1 MARPRTFDET
11 AVVAAARDRFWSSG
25 YAGTGMSDLTD
36 ATGLSKASL
45 YNTFGN
51 KHALYV
57 RAFAD
62 YCSRTLDAIA
72 AELDVPDDEAADG
85 LCRLIERLA
94 AGPSGSGGEQPP
106 PTACFLAKAPAE
118 LAAQDPEVANIARQ
132 TYGRFEE
139 LLVRVVAAAQRAG
152 TTVSDSHDARS
163 VARHVLAALRGI
175 EALTSAGVEHTVV
188 ADAAAHLIETV
199 FRDTTPRSH

>member
-25 YAGTGMSDLTD
+25 YAGTGMSDLMD

-51 KHALYV
+51 KHTLYM

-62 YCSRTLDAIA
+62 YCSGTLDAIE
-72 AELDVPDDEAADG
+72 AELDVPDDEAAG
-85 LCRLIERLA
+85 RLCRLIERLA
-94 AGPSGSGGEQPP
+94 DSPSGSGGGQPP

-118 LAAQDPEVANIARQ
+118 LAAQDPEVAHAARQ
-132 TYGRFEE
+132 TYGRLEE
-139 LLVRVVAAAQRAG
+139 LLVRGVAAAQRAG
-152 TTVSDSHDARS
+152 AVSDSHDARS
-163 VARHVLAALRGI
+163 MARHVLVALRGI

-188 ADAAAHLIETV
+188 ADAAASLIETV
-199 FRDTTPRSH
+199 FRDATPRNR

>member
-11 AVVAAARDRFWSSG
+11 AVVAAARDRFRSSG
-25 YAGTGMSDLTD
+25 YAGTGMSDLMD

-62 YCSRTLDAIA
+62 YCSRTLDAIE
-72 AELDVPDDEAADG
+72 AELDVPDDEAAGRLRG
-85 LCRLIERLA
+85 LIDRLA
-94 AGPSGSGGEQPP
+94 DGPGGSAGLQP

-139 LLVRVVAAAQRAG
+139 LLVRAVAAAQRAG
-152 TTVSDSHDARS
+152 AVPDTHDVRS
-163 VARHVLAALRGI
+163 VARHVLVALRGI
-175 EALTSAGVEHTVV
+175 EALTSAGVGHAVV
-188 ADAAAHLIETV
+188 ADAAANLIEAVLPDATS
-199 FRDTTPRSH
+199 RHR

>member
-11 AVVAAARDRFWSSG
+11 AVLAAARDRFWSSG

-62 YCSRTLDAIA
+62 YCSRALDAIA

-85 LCRLIERLA
+85 LCRLIEGLA
-94 AGPSGSGGEQPP
+94 DGPSGSGGEQPP

-139 LLVRVVAAAQRAG
+139 LLVRAVAAAHRAG
-152 TTVSDSHDARS
+152 TVPDSHDARS
-163 VARHVLAALRGI
+163 VARHVLATLRGI
-175 EALTSAGVEHTVV
+175 EALISAGVEHTVV
-188 ADAAAHLIETV
+188 ADAAANLIDTV
-199 FRDTTPRSH
+199 FRDTTPRRH